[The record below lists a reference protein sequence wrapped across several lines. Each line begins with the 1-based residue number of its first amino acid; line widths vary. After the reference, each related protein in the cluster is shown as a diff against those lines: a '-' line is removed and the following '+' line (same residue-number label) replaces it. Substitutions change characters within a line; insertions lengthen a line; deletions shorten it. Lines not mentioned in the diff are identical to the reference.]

1 MTTAV
6 ESALRTSL
14 IERFQAVRAQ
24 TERLAAPLS
33 PEDQQLQSQTSS
45 SPTKWHRAHT
55 TWFFETFIL
64 VPRGIPVHDQRYP
77 FLFNSY
83 YEAAGPRHERPRRG
97 MVSRPNAAEVT
108 EYRRLVDA
116 RMLELIERADE
127 AELEQLGELVV
138 LGLNHEQQ
146 HQELLLTDILHA
158 FSCNPLRPAYRS
170 QGAPAAGG
178 AGSPEPLRY
187 LEHPGGI
194 IEIGAAEGSG
204 FVFDNEG
211 PRHRVFLE
219 PFALADRLVTV
230 REMKAFMKGNGYRT
244 SSLWLSEGMEWV
256 RAEGIEAPLYSRWAD
271 GVYTVFGLDGE
282 RVPADDEPI
291 AHLSFYEADALARFL
306 DARLPTEQ
314 EWEAFAAALDPDAG
328 NFVDDEA
335 LRPLPRAAGAAGPAQ
350 LFGDLWE
357 WTRSSYE
364 PYPGYRPVEGA
375 LGEYNG
381 KWMVNQQVL
390 RGGSCFTPR
399 GHVRATY
406 RNFWHPAT
414 RFQMSGLRTARSLGG

>member
-6 ESALRTSL
+6 DSDVRAAL
-14 IERFQAVRAQ
+14 IERYRAVRAQ

-45 SPTKWHRAHT
+45 SPAKWHRAHT
-55 TWFFETFIL
+55 TWFFETFVL
-64 VPRGIPVHDQRYP
+64 VPRGVPVHDERWP

-97 MVSRPNAAEVT
+97 MVSRPTAAEVS
-108 EYRRLVDA
+108 EYRRTVDA
-116 RMLELIERADE
+116 RLAELVERAGDDE
-127 AELEQLGELVV
+127 LGELAQLIE
-138 LGLNHEQQ
+138 LGVNHEQQ

-158 FSCNPLRPAYRS
+158 FSCNPLRPAYRA
-170 QGAPAAGG
+170 QGAPPTRAGV
-178 AGSPEPLRY
+178 SPAPLGY
-187 LEHPGGI
+187 LEHPGGVV
-194 IEIGAAEGSG
+194 EIGAPADSG
-204 FVFDNEG
+204 FIYDNEG

-219 PFALADRLVTV
+219 PFAIADRLVTV
-230 REMKAFMKGNGYRT
+230 GEMKAFIEANGYRT

-256 RAEGIEAPLYSRWAD
+256 RAEGIEAPLYARYAD

-282 RVPADDEPI
+282 RVAADDEPV

-314 EWEAFAAALDPDAG
+314 EWETFAAPLDAAAG

-335 LRPLPRAAGAAGPAQ
+335 LRPLPRAAGGAAPAQ

-381 KWMVNQQVL
+381 KWMINQQVL

-406 RNFWHPAT
+406 RNFWHPVT
-414 RFQMSGLRTARSLGG
+414 RFQMAGLRTARSL